1 MTTDALRRWILDEL
15 TSSRARLA
23 GGVIDM
29 IPSNEM
35 TVLADDGGVP
45 ASYVLWHLARHHDVA
60 VNAVLRERD
69 QVVVDHVG
77 ALGVHDRLYRG
88 LAEGA
93 DTDLVA
99 VLDPDAVAAYTLA
112 TLDDTID
119 WVASEAS
126 LDDLDDVPDST
137 GALAALGTPEGDF
150 DWLYRMW
157 SDKPRRWFLS
167 WSAIGHVVTHTGELV
182 GIRNRLGHNPF

>member
-1 MTTDALRRWILDEL
+1 MSSDALRRWIVDDL
-15 TSSRARLA
+15 TSARARLA

-29 IPSNEM
+29 IPSDEM

-60 VNAVLRERD
+60 VNGVLRDRD
-69 QVVVDHVG
+69 QVVVDHVD
-77 ALGVHDRLYRG
+77 ALGVQDRLYRG

-99 VLDPDAVAAYTLA
+99 ILDPGAVAAYALA

-119 WVASEAS
+119 WVATEAS
-126 LDDLDDVPDST
+126 LDDLDDVPDGT
-137 GALAALGTPEGDF
+137 RALAALGAPEDDF

>member
-1 MTTDALRRWILDEL
+1 MSTDALRRWIVDEL
-15 TSSRARLA
+15 TSARTRLA

-29 IPSNEM
+29 IPRAEM
-35 TVLADDGGVP
+35 SVLADDGGIP
-45 ASYVLWHLARHHDVA
+45 AGYVLWHLARHHDVA
-60 VNAVLRERD
+60 VNAVLRGRD
-69 QVVVDHVG
+69 EVVLDHLE

-99 VLDPDAVAAYTLA
+99 DLDPDAVAAYALA
-112 TLDDTID
+112 AID
-119 WVASEAS
+119 GTVAWLQAEAS
-126 LDDLDDVPDST
+126 LDDLDAVPDAAR
-137 GALAALGTPEGDF
+137 ALAALGTPEDDF

-167 WSAIGHVVTHTGELV
+167 WTAIGHVVTHTGELV

>member
-1 MTTDALRRWILDEL
+1 MSNDALRGWIVDEL
-15 TSSRARLA
+15 ASARARLA

-29 IPSNEM
+29 IPTNEM
-35 TVLADDGGVP
+35 TILADDGGVP
-45 ASYVLWHLARHHDVA
+45 AGYVLWHMARHHDVA
-60 VNAVLRERD
+60 VNAVVRGRD
-69 QVVVDHVG
+69 EVVLDHLG

-99 VLDPDAVAAYTLA
+99 VLDPEAVARYALA
-112 TLDDTID
+112 TLDETID
-119 WVASEAS
+119 WMATEAP
-126 LDDLDDVPDST
+126 LDDLDDVPDAAT
-137 GALAALGTPEGDF
+137 ALAALGTPEDDF

-157 SDKPRRWFLS
+157 ADKPVRWFLS

-182 GIRNRLGHNPF
+182 SIRNRLGHNPF

>member
-1 MTTDALRRWILDEL
+1 MSSDPLRRWIVDEL
-15 TSSRARLA
+15 TSARARLA

-29 IPSNEM
+29 IPSDEM
-35 TVLADDGGVP
+35 TVLADNGGVP
-45 ASYVLWHLARHHDVA
+45 GGYALWHLARHHDVA
-60 VNAVLRERD
+60 VNAVLRGRD
-69 QVVVDHVG
+69 EVVLDHLG

-99 VLDPDAVAAYTLA
+99 VLDPDAVAAYALA
-112 TLDDTID
+112 TLDDTIA
-119 WVASEAS
+119 WVATEAS
-126 LDDLDDVPDST
+126 LEDLDDVPDSAR
-137 GALAALGTPEGDF
+137 ALRALGTPEDDF

>member
-29 IPSNEM
+29 IPSDEM
-35 TVLADDGGVP
+35 AVFADDGGVP

>member
-1 MTTDALRRWILDEL
+1 MCDDALRHWILDEL
-15 TSSRARLA
+15 ASARARLA

-29 IPSNEM
+29 IPTDDM
-35 TVLADDGGVP
+35 TVFADDGGVP

-69 QVVVDHVG
+69 QVVWDHTDD
-77 ALGVHDRLYRG
+77 LGVADRLHRG

-99 VLDPDAVAAYTLA
+99 VLDPAAVATYALA
-112 TLDDTID
+112 TLDDTAEWI
-119 WVASEAS
+119 ATEAS
-126 LDDLDDVPDST
+126 LEDLDDVPDST
-137 GALAALGTPEGDF
+137 RALRALGTPEADF

-157 SDKPRRWFLS
+157 SGKPRRWFLS

-182 GIRNRLGHNPF
+182 ATRNRLGHNPF